1 LGDSAD
7 LEQQLAESRAR
18 ETALADVLGLMR
30 RAPGELSVVLDAVL
44 DRAASLCG
52 AERASIHVLDGEV
65 YRTAAFWGLRN
76 PEYERVAY
84 ETTRTPGRETLIG
97 RTALERTVVH
107 IPDVL
112 ADREYIARDLQVL
125 GGYRTMLGVP
135 LFRGD
140 TVAGVFVLTRN
151 EVRPFADREIALVRA
166 FADQAVVA
174 VENARLLKGT
184 TDALDRQTA
193 ISEVLKD
200 MSHSV
205 FDLERVLESVA
216 MNAVR
221 LCAADNGSIA
231 QLKADGWRLVAN
243 VGDIDPES
251 MERNWGNQPID
262 ADRRSLTGRVLMDRK
277 TVAIVDARAD
287 PEYDTGAGIFNVRSL
302 IGVPLKRGNDI
313 VGVLILRRAE
323 PNAFTPEQISLLE
336 TFADQASIAI
346 ENVRLFNETKE
357 ALERQTAT
365 SEILRVIAGSPT
377 EVQPVLDAIAESAAR
392 VCGAT
397 DAHVY
402 RVEGDVLKQWAH
414 FGPIPGL
421 SEGESLPL
429 SRGSVIGRSIVD
441 RSAIHTQDAAN
452 LDPVEYPISV
462 QLQRRWGYR
471 TALSVPLMRHGVGIG
486 GIAIRR
492 MEVQPFTP
500 KQIELLETFADQAV
514 IAIENVRLFNETKEA
529 LEQQTAISEVLK
541 VISGSAFALK
551 PILET
556 ITESAARLCDAD
568 LGWTGS
574 MQTVAG
580 LGGLR
585 EVPARWARTDELRH
599 RFDSLAV
606 LSPPPSGDLR
616 PSVLGL
622 AFREQRT
629 IHISDITTQPDL
641 LQVSKG
647 VRVTDSRTVLAVP
660 MLHGGESLG
669 VMVLTRVTVRPFSP
683 REVQLVETFADQAAI
698 AIANVELFQTVER
711 QRQELSR
718 FLSPQVA
725 ALITSEDGAKL
736 LEGHR
741 RPITVVFC
749 DLRNF
754 TAFAESAEPEE
765 VLGVLREY
773 HRTMGEL
780 IVEHQGTLEHF
791 AGDGMMVFFN
801 DPLPVERHELQ
812 AVRMTLSMRARFDE
826 MALGWRKRG
835 YELGFGVGI
844 ATGYATLGRIGF
856 EGRYDYGAIGNVVIL
871 AQRLSAEAKAG
882 QILLSQRVHAAVEP
896 DAETTAVG
904 EVALKGFTR
913 PVPAFAADSL
923 KSPAP
928 VRP

>member
-1 LGDSAD
+1 MTAVGRRELGGAAD
-7 LEQQLAESRAR
+7 LARELAESRER
-18 ETALADVLGLMR
+18 EAALAAVLGVMR
-30 RAPGELSVVLDAVL
+30 RAPGELTTVLEAVL

-52 AERASIHVLDGEV
+52 AERASIHLLDGDA
-65 YRTAAFWGLRN
+65 YRTAAFWGPRN

-84 ETTRTPGRETLIG
+84 DTPRKPGRETLIG
-97 RTALERTVVH
+97 RTALERAVVH
-107 IPDVL
+107 IPDAL
-112 ADREYIARDLQVL
+112 IDPEYTAKDLQRIA
-125 GGYRTMLGVP
+125 GYRTMLGVP
-135 LFRGD
+135 LFRGEA
-140 TVAGVFVLTRN
+140 VAGVFVLTRN
-151 EVRPFADREIALVRA
+151 EVRPFSEREIALVHA

-174 VENARLLKGT
+174 VETARLLKGT
-184 TDALDRQTA
+184 NDALERQTA

-200 MSHSV
+200 MSKSV
-205 FDLERVLESVA
+205 FDLNRVLESVA

-231 QLKADGWRLVAN
+231 QLKPDGWRLVAN

-262 ADRRSLTGRVLMDRK
+262 ADRRSLTGRVLLERK
-277 TVAIVDARAD
+277 TAAIVDARND
-287 PEYDTGAGIFNVRSL
+287 PEYDAGAGIFNVRSI

-357 ALERQTAT
+357 ALQRQTAT

-392 VCGAT
+392 VCGAS

-402 RVEGDVLKQWAH
+402 RVEGNVLKQSAH

-421 SEGESLPL
+421 TEGESLPL
-429 SRGSVIGRSIVD
+429 SRGSVIGRAILD
-441 RSAIHTQDAAN
+441 RHAVHVQDASD
-452 LDPVEYPISV
+452 LDPVEYPITF
-462 QLQRRWGYR
+462 QLQRRWAYR
-471 TALSVPLMRHGVGIG
+471 TGLSVPLLRDGIGIG

-500 KQIELLETFADQAV
+500 REIELLETFADQAV
-514 IAIENVRLFNETKEA
+514 IAIT
-529 LEQQTAISEVLK
+529 
-541 VISGSAFALK
+541 
-551 PILET
+551 
-556 ITESAARLCDAD
+556 
-568 LGWTGS
+568 
-574 MQTVAG
+574 
-580 LGGLR
+580 
-585 EVPARWARTDELRH
+585 
-599 RFDSLAV
+599 
-606 LSPPPSGDLR
+606 
-616 PSVLGL
+616 
-622 AFREQRT
+622 
-629 IHISDITTQPDL
+629 
-641 LQVSKG
+641 
-647 VRVTDSRTVLAVP
+647 
-660 MLHGGESLG
+660 
-669 VMVLTRVTVRPFSP
+669 
-683 REVQLVETFADQAAI
+683 
-698 AIANVELFQTVER
+698 NVELFQTVRR

-725 ALITSEDGAKL
+725 ELVTSEDGAKL

-754 TAFAESAEPEE
+754 TTFAESAEPEE

-773 HRTMGEL
+773 HRAMGEL
-780 IVEHQGTLEHF
+780 IVEHKGTLEHF

-812 AVRMTLSMRARFDE
+812 AVRMSLAMRARFDE
-826 MALGWRKRG
+826 MAREWRRRG
-835 YELGFGVGI
+835 YDLGFGVGV

-882 QILLSQRVHAAVEP
+882 QVLLSQRVHAAVEA
-896 DAETTAVG
+896 DAETTSVG
-904 EVALKGFTR
+904 DLTLKGFTR
-913 PVPAFAADSL
+913 PIPAFAAGSV
-923 KSPAP
+923 KTPTPTRS
-928 VRP
+928 